1 MKVIRCSQHSH
12 EWFEARVGHVTG
24 SEMSAVLNFLKRG
37 GESAERRNYR
47 FKIASELLTGV
58 GQGEGYVSAAM
69 DWGNEQEPFAR
80 GAYEVRTDSQVK
92 QVGFVLHDTI
102 PFFGGS
108 PDGLVDDDGGLELKC
123 PETTTH
129 LKWMLDDV
137 VPEEHR
143 DQMYSYMALT
153 GRRWWDF
160 ASFDPR
166 PMDPRYHL
174 FIKRLDWDDKRIG
187 EIEDG
192 VKQFLSEIHDMI
204 ERLKGINPVVEQ
216 LRRSMEIDS
225 ELGITDDDIRWI
237 KEHVG
242 P

>member
-1 MKVIRCSQHSH
+1 VKVIRCAQHSP
-12 EWFEARVGHVTG
+12 EWFDARVGHVTG
-24 SEMSAVLNFLKRG
+24 SEMAAVLNYLKRG
-37 GESAERRNYR
+37 GESTERRNYR

-80 GAYEVRTDSQVK
+80 GAYEVRTNSQVS
-92 QVGFVLHDTI
+92 QIGFVLHDTI

-108 PDGLVDDDGGLELKC
+108 PDGLVNDDGGLELKC

-143 DQMYSYMALT
+143 PQMFSYMALT

-174 FIKRLDWDDKRIG
+174 FLKRLDWDDKRIG
-187 EIEDG
+187 EIEYG
-192 VKQFLSEIHDMI
+192 VKQFLAEVHDMI
-204 ERLKGINPVVEQ
+204 ERLKGINPVVQQ
-216 LRRSMEIDS
+216 LRKSVGLDS
-225 ELGITDDDIRWI
+225 ELGITDDDIRWA

-242 P
+242 Q